1 MPALDII
8 ELNTV
13 VAVFGAFIVLFGF
26 LSVKLKRAWY
36 LGEALPAVFI
46 GVILGPIAA
55 NFIAPE
61 KWGVAA
67 ADQLSPI
74 TLGVMRVMIS
84 LQLVIAGYQLPQ
96 RYVWHHWKEMVMCL
110 VPVMAIIWVCTCLC
124 VLATVPKVSLLAA
137 LVLAA
142 CVTPND
148 PILSQ
153 AIAKGPFADRYVAR
167 PLREVISAEAGANDG
182 FAFPFLMLP
191 IYFMRHSELPDTAVV
206 VGAIGAR
213 AEQVGRLGG
222 GPLIALKEW
231 IVETLLYVVLLAMV
245 YGAVI
250 GWLSGQGLR
259 FCLRR
264 KWIDE
269 ESYVLF
275 PTAIGLFITGT
286 AGSLGIS
293 DLLASFCAGVA
304 LNWDGEYLAETLRR
318 HDEVNNCIDV
328 LLNFGG
334 FMYLGAI
341 MPWREFHQPETT
353 GITLPR
359 LFGLGIMVLVF
370 RRIPAILLTYRTM
383 KTTVTSWKEALFFG
397 YFGPIGVGAIFYV
410 EHTRLH
416 LMPKMDAADEG
427 ERVLLQAIGPVIYWL
442 VLFSIVVHGL
452 SVPALS
458 IFYRYWGQERILDDA
473 VSVRRKSLHA
483 PRPANAVEGPDADT
497 FIAFNRFSR
506 PADFQ
511 LDLPMSREPTL
522 ARGDGDNNVSG
533 NLLSPAV
540 SREPRR
546 MSRSLRAM
554 SRERTR
560 SRGPPGMVMGR
571 EQQTQA
577 QAQMDKEKELDSGSE
592 SSWRGGGDDGDS
604 GDVGDARRDGEG
616 GGIQWKDQSEQRKT
630 WVSQLHSDSSTR
642 PCFGHWT
649 SLERPDVDVG
659 KERQQPQARPPPQ
672 AATPHD
678 PPTSS

>member
-36 LGEALPAVFI
+36 LGEALPAVLI
-46 GVILGPIAA
+46 GIILGPVSAK
-55 NFIAPE
+55 FIAPE
-61 KWGVAA
+61 KWGAA
-67 ADQLSPI
+67 VPDQLSPI

-96 RYVWHHWKEMVMCL
+96 RYVWHHWREMVMCL
-110 VPVMAIIWVCTCLC
+110 VPVMAVIWICTCLC

-191 IYFMRHSELPDTAVV
+191 IYFMRHSEIPDAV
-206 VGAIGAR
+206 GGTIAAR
-213 AEQVGRLGG
+213 ATEVGRLGG
-222 GPLIALKEW
+222 GPLLAVQNW
-231 IVETLLYVVLLAMV
+231 VVETLLYVVLLAMV

-250 GWLSGQGLR
+250 GWLSGRGLR

-341 MPWREFHQPETT
+341 MPWSEFHQPETT

-359 LFGLGIMVLVF
+359 LFGLGFLVLLF

-383 KTTVTSWKEALFFG
+383 KTTVTSWREALFFG

-416 LMPKMDAADEG
+416 LMPSMAEADEG
-427 ERVLLQAIGPVIYWL
+427 ERALLQAIGPVIYWL

-458 IFYRYWGQERILDDA
+458 VFYAYWGQQRITDDA
-473 VSVRRKSLHA
+473 VSVRRKSLHV
-483 PRPANAVEGPDADT
+483 PRPANAVEGPDEEHY
-497 FIAFNRFSR
+497 IAFNRFSR

-511 LDLPMSREPTL
+511 TDLPMSREPTM
-522 ARGDGDNNVSG
+522 AKTGGG
-533 NLLSPAV
+533 EYPMSPAW
-540 SREPRR
+540 STRGA
-546 MSRSLRAM
+546 MSVRAM
-554 SRERTR
+554 SRERAR
-560 SRGPPGMVMGR
+560 SRGPAMSR
-571 EQQTQA
+571 EPTLA
-577 QAQMDKEKELDSGSE
+577 KATTKEKELELE
-592 SSWRGGGDDGDS
+592 SSSDTSSEAGER
-604 GDVGDARRDGEG
+604 AQGEG
-616 GGIQWKDQSEQRKT
+616 GSGGIQWKDQSEQRKT
-630 WVSQLHSDSSTR
+630 WV
-642 PCFGHWT
+642 
-649 SLERPDVDVG
+649 V
-659 KERQQPQARPPPQ
+659 
-672 AATPHD
+672 
-678 PPTSS
+678 